1 MRKSSVDIS
10 HMNILNKLNNYE
22 EQIIKK
28 CSLRNL
34 KIYEKEDKV
43 QEKIKKLN
51 KKEENKT
58 HKQQH

>member
-1 MRKSSVDIS
+1 
-10 HMNILNKLNNYE
+10 MNILNKLNNYE

-34 KIYEKEDKV
+34 KIYEKEDKM

-51 KKEENKT
+51 KKEENNT
-58 HKQQH
+58 RKQQH